1 MELVCL
7 GIGAGG
13 NKAALQ
19 LLEDKVLSSNQI
31 RLLNTTIKDIPDD
44 IKRNHPE
51 MIIQFPSELGG
62 CAKEPGKGREAIL
75 NAITSGKIDF
85 GEMIEPDTKAVV
97 LVTSTEGGT
106 GSGATPLIVKVFQNM
121 NLPVHVFALI
131 GFQDELKG
139 TKNTL
144 KFFKGMND
152 NVILHTIKN
161 EEFLDYTK
169 NYISAEKAANKEFAQ
184 QVSILKGTNMIPCV
198 QNIDDADLRK
208 LINMTGYMDIQH
220 ISLSGVK
227 NQDTFNL
234 KIQEAFDNIKCL
246 EYDTSSKLIGVI
258 INADE
263 KTQLAIDDKFE
274 VVKRYAGQP
283 IDIPRH
289 IQYDPEQEEYIDI
302 IISGLN
308 FPEKAIRE
316 INKKYTLLKDKF
328 NSSTNSFKD
337 IFNDIDLDDEED
349 ELNMEVKNIK
359 DPNAA
364 IAQLLQ
370 ELEIEDTTDSSTNS
384 VKVDATVYLDE
395 DDEY

>member
-19 LLEDKVLSSNQI
+19 LLEDEVLSSNQI

-144 KFFKGMND
+144 KFFKEIQNFFFG
-152 NVILHTIKN
+152 TIC
-161 EEFLDYTK
+161 
-169 NYISAEKAANKEFAQ
+169 KE
-184 QVSILKGTNMIPCV
+184 
-198 QNIDDADLRK
+198 
-208 LINMTGYMDIQH
+208 
-220 ISLSGVK
+220 
-227 NQDTFNL
+227 
-234 KIQEAFDNIKCL
+234 
-246 EYDTSSKLIGVI
+246 
-258 INADE
+258 
-263 KTQLAIDDKFE
+263 
-274 VVKRYAGQP
+274 
-283 IDIPRH
+283 
-289 IQYDPEQEEYIDI
+289 
-302 IISGLN
+302 
-308 FPEKAIRE
+308 
-316 INKKYTLLKDKF
+316 
-328 NSSTNSFKD
+328 
-337 IFNDIDLDDEED
+337 
-349 ELNMEVKNIK
+349 
-359 DPNAA
+359 
-364 IAQLLQ
+364 
-370 ELEIEDTTDSSTNS
+370 
-384 VKVDATVYLDE
+384 
-395 DDEY
+395 